1 MKRILLVDDEPHVI
15 RIMKLA
21 LVKAGYEVDEAANG
35 IQALDKINR
44 AHPDVLITDIDMPR
58 MDGKELCR
66 HIEKNFPDRKLRI
79 YVLTSRAEDE
89 HREWT
94 GNMRNLEFLE
104 KPVSIR
110 QLVTRM
116 NEYFAKQ
123 SPSGDGACPRLQST
137 I

>member
-1 MKRILLVDDEPHVI
+1 MRRILLVDDEPHVI

-35 IQALDKINR
+35 IQALDKINQV
-44 AHPDVLITDIDMPR
+44 HPDVLITDIDMPR
-58 MDGKELCR
+58 MDGRELCMR
-66 HIEKNFPDRKLRI
+66 IEQSIPDRSLRI

-89 HREWT
+89 HRVWT

-110 QLVTRM
+110 QLVTRL

-123 SPSGDGACPRLQST
+123 SPIGDEACLRLQST
-137 I
+137 T

>member
-1 MKRILLVDDEPHVI
+1 MRRILLVDDEPHVI

-35 IQALDKINR
+35 IQALDKINQV
-44 AHPDVLITDIDMPR
+44 HPDVLITDIDMPR
-58 MDGKELCR
+58 MDGRELCMR
-66 HIEKNFPDRKLRI
+66 IEQSIPDRNLRI

-110 QLVTRM
+110 QLVTRL

-123 SPSGDGACPRLQST
+123 SPIGDGACLRLQST
-137 I
+137 T